1 MEDKNSTDS
10 NDLSMS
16 ILKKVFNSICAP
28 LTNICNKS
36 LLNGVFPDS
45 MKVAKVIPLFKSGGN
60 EVFTNYRPVSL
71 LSQFSKILEK
81 LFDKRLDS
89 FIDKHNILVEEQYG
103 FRKARSTSMAILQLL
118 EDLTNANEKKLF
130 TVGVFIDL
138 KKAFDTIDHT
148 LLLKKLDHYG
158 IRGVPNNWLRSY
170 LYERKQYVSFNSFN
184 SELMNISCGVPQ
196 GSILG
201 PKLFILYINDI
212 CNVSKLLHFVLFA
225 EDTNIYIV
233 LVQIFQIYVKM
244 FLWN

>member
-118 EDLTNANEKKLF
+118 EDKTNANEKKTIHGRSF
-130 TVGVFIDL
+130 YRL
-138 KKAFDTIDHT
+138 KKS
-148 LLLKKLDHYG
+148 
-158 IRGVPNNWLRSY
+158 V
-170 LYERKQYVSFNSFN
+170 
-184 SELMNISCGVPQ
+184 
-196 GSILG
+196 
-201 PKLFILYINDI
+201 
-212 CNVSKLLHFVLFA
+212 
-225 EDTNIYIV
+225 
-233 LVQIFQIYVKM
+233 
-244 FLWN
+244 